1 MARGGGESYTP
12 HMDLKAPD
20 VAAAYAAFERGEYAT
35 SLDLARRIL
44 STRPAYAD
52 MRNLAGISLA
62 LLGDSEAALE
72 ELDAAIAINP
82 EYVEALLNRALVLND
97 LGRFDEAKETLE
109 RASAREQSAADG
121 IPAIA
126 AARIANAHAHIGDLY
141 TAVGAHER
149 AWREYRTALELRPNF
164 PDVRHRAG
172 RTLLELGRVKEAVR
186 MLRRVVLDT
195 PSYTPARLDL
205 GLALLRDGD
214 VDAARAEWD
223 ACRAEGI
230 DSPQLRAYLALVD
243 QSERAK
249 PQSGGD
255 AG

>member
-1 MARGGGESYTP
+1 
-12 HMDLKAPD
+12 MDLKAPD
-20 VAAAYAAFERGEYAT
+20 VAAAYAAFERAEYAT

-44 STRPAYAD
+44 RTRPAYAD

-62 LLGDSEAALE
+62 LLGDSEAALD

-109 RASAREQSAADG
+109 K
-121 IPAIA
+121 
-126 AARIANAHAHIGDLY
+126 
-141 TAVGAHER
+141 VGAHER

-172 RTLLELGRVKEAVR
+172 KTLLELGRLKEAVR

-195 PSYTPARLDL
+195 PGYTPARLDL

-214 VDAARAEWD
+214 ADAARAEWD

-249 PQSGGD
+249 PQSG
-255 AG
+255 

>member
-1 MARGGGESYTP
+1 MADLSFLTYTA

-20 VAAAYAAFERGEYAT
+20 VAAAYAAFERAEYAT
-35 SLDLARRIL
+35 SLELARRIL
-44 STRPAYAD
+44 ATHPAYAD

-62 LLGDSEAALE
+62 LLGDSEAAIE
-72 ELDAAIAINP
+72 ELNAAIAINP

-109 RASAREQSAADG
+109 KAGAREQAPAHG

-126 AARIANAHAHIGDLY
+126 AARIANGHAHIGDLY
-141 TAVGAHER
+141 MAVGAHER
-149 AWREYRTALELRPNF
+149 AWREYKTALELRPNF

-172 RTLLELGRVKEAVR
+172 KALLELGRSKEAIR
-186 MLRRVVLDT
+186 MFRRVVLDT

-214 VDAARAEWD
+214 TDGARAEWD

-230 DSPQLRAYLALVD
+230 DSPQLRAYLALVH
-243 QSERAK
+243 QPGREAEN
-249 PQSGGD
+249 
-255 AG
+255 